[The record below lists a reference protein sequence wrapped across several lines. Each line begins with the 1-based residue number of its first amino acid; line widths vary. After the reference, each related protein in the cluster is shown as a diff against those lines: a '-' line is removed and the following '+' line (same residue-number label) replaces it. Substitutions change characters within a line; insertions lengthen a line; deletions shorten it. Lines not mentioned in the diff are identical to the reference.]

1 LTLSAY
7 LASAVSNNYLEYEQV
22 VRQYL
27 SLLALQGLQEHDS
40 VSAAAGGTSGPLSA
54 IALILIR
61 I

>member
-1 LTLSAY
+1 M
-7 LASAVSNNYLEYEQV
+7 

-40 VSAAAGGTSGPLSA
+40 VSAVVGGTSGPLSA

>member
-1 LTLSAY
+1 
-7 LASAVSNNYLEYEQV
+7 V

-54 IALILIR
+54 IALILIG